1 MHEGGRASKGPQAP
15 RPGGQRSESGQR
27 RALASP
33 FRRFRG
39 LCGRRACLPG
49 SWKKAEAGFL
59 SQYGS
64 DLLGDLEQG
73 SHRDNDK
80 EGLFLPRESA
90 FPRGLGQSGKEKRRA
105 ERS

>member
-1 MHEGGRASKGPQAP
+1 MQGGRASKGPQAP
-15 RPGGQRSESGQR
+15 SPGGQRSESGQR

-39 LCGRRACLPG
+39 LCQRRACLPG
-49 SWKKAEAGFL
+49 SWKEAEAGFL
-59 SQYGS
+59 SQHGS

-80 EGLFLPRESA
+80 EELFVPRESA
-90 FPRGLGQSGKEKRRA
+90 FPRGLRQSGKGRRTA